1 MRSCWNIKS
10 RPHPDTGCTRNAT
23 HGDFCSLHFKNP
35 RRFAKPVDLML
46 LRPKQVD
53 RLRRFLNRCR
63 IKMGLIRCG
72 RQGFAASLTTLANN
86 ATELISMEDVSSIP
100 VHFRFSFPESTHMW
114 LFDIRSLVQERQRL
128 TEAGKAFKN
137 PYTSKPLS
145 PETLESIQKHVHWLH
160 SRRYILTADTI
171 EHVSYEQK
179 VVELCFLIDSH
190 GYLTNIRWFLTMSLP
205 SIHRFTETI
214 NDLWTESLGLTD
226 QERLAIYPEWPTN
239 TTYLIVPYQTMNLTK
254 AMDHLITALITF
266 LKAGT
271 VRESRGLAAVYII
284 TALTTV
290 SPGARR
296 AFPFLQEMTV

>member
-23 HGDFCSLHFKNP
+23 HGDFCSLHYKNP
-35 RRFAKPVDLML
+35 RRFAKPVDLTL

-63 IKMGLIRCG
+63 IKIGLLRVK
-72 RQGFAASLTTLANN
+72 RQGLASSVTTLANN
-86 ATELISMEDVSSIP
+86 ATELISMDDVISIP
-100 VHFRFSFPESTHMW
+100 VHFRFSFLEQPHRW

-128 TEAGKAFKN
+128 TESGKAFKN
-137 PYTSKPLS
+137 PYTSSPLS
-145 PETLESIQKHVHWLH
+145 PETLESIQKHIHWLH
-160 SRRYILTADTI
+160 SRRYILTADTV

-179 VVELCFLIDSH
+179 AVELCFLIDSH

-226 QERLAIYPEWPTN
+226 EERLAIYPDWQTN
-239 TTYLIVPYQTMNLTK
+239 STYLIIPYQTMNLIK
-254 AMDHLITALITF
+254 ALDHLLTSLITF

-271 VRESRGLAAVYII
+271 LRESRGLAAVYIV

-290 SPGARR
+290 SSGARR
-296 AFPFLQEMTV
+296 AFPFLQEMAV